1 MREET
6 ENTVSALSDPASARL
21 TGARSQRAF
30 SALLD
35 TLARPGTV
43 ASLDAVG
50 IPDDVPTALVVPLA
64 LADVEVSVAVADD
77 RWQRFLVDV
86 TGCRTAAPAV
96 ASMVVFLTPPD
107 RDSILS
113 LRRGNDEAPEGGA
126 KVAIAVDGL
135 RAHEGAEAHADEL
148 VVELTGPGVDGSCR
162 LAIAGLSAAAL
173 DAIAT
178 ANGGFPSGIDTWLVA
193 RDGSIAAL
201 SRSTHIALADLT
213 EVR

>member
-1 MREET
+1 
-6 ENTVSALSDPASARL
+6 VSYTPSPPLDPAAARL

-35 TLARPGTV
+35 TLARPGTIR
-43 ASLDAVG
+43 SLDSVG
-50 IPDDVPTALVVPLA
+50 LPDDVPTALVVPLA
-64 LADVEVSVAVADD
+64 LADVEVSVAIADD

-86 TGCRTAAPAV
+86 TGCRIAAPTSA
-96 ASMVVFLTPPD
+96 AMVVFLDPPD

-113 LRRGNDEAPEGGA
+113 LRRGNDESPEGGA
-126 KVAIAVDGL
+126 KVAIAVDRL
-135 RAHEGAEAHADEL
+135 RPHVGAATDADEL
-148 VVELTGPGVDGSCR
+148 VVELSGPGVDGSCR
-162 LAIAGLSAAAL
+162 LAIAGLPAAAL

-178 ANGGFPSGIDTWLVA
+178 ANRGFPSGIDTWLVA

>member
-1 MREET
+1 MT
-6 ENTVSALSDPASARL
+6 ALADPASARL

-43 ASLDAVG
+43 ASLDAVC
-50 IPDDVPTALVVPLA
+50 IPDDVPAALVVPLA
-64 LADVEVSVAVADD
+64 LADVEVSVATDDD

-86 TGCRTAAPAV
+86 TGCRTAASDL
-96 ASMVVFLTPPD
+96 ASMVVFLDPPN
-107 RDSILS
+107 RDAILS
-113 LRRGNDEAPEGGA
+113 LRRGSDESPEGGA

-135 RAHEGAEAHADEL
+135 RPHLGPGADADEL
-148 VVELTGPGVDGSCR
+148 VVELSGPGVDGSRR
-162 LAIAGLSAAAL
+162 LAIAGLPAGSL
-173 DAIAT
+173 DAIAS
-178 ANGGFPSGIDTWLVA
+178 ANRGFPSGIDTWLVA